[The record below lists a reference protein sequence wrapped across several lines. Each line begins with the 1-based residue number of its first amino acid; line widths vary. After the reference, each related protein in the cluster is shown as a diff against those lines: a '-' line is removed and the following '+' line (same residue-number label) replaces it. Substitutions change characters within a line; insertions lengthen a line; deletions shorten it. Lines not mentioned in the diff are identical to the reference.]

1 MMLQIKGGT
10 MSGINLRGG
19 AVFNYLAIEFLTQL
33 GNRFPSQGEI
43 DEIERELVRVFS
55 RSQARKQ
62 KLASMSRVQYQ

>member
-1 MMLQIKGGT
+1 MSQIF
-10 MSGINLRGG
+10 LRGG

-33 GNRFPSQGEI
+33 GNKSPSQGEI

-62 KLASMSRVQYQ
+62 KVVAIPRAHCL